1 MSTASGEGE
10 VSFFSMGKA
19 WMSLHIHTTGNVS
32 EGEGGVKLERLRARI
47 QLEECPA
54 GCREHFHGPRR
65 GTARKS
71 SGVHVGKEGIPL
83 PWLLFPWL
91 SVQEEMG
98 WGLEGVLRS
107 WGSTEAPASQE
118 PCCSTL
124 APISRRCCDVPV
136 HATGMVTMIRYL
148 HGGPVARGMEE
159 LGPCPPRTDHTNLSP
174 IMATT
179 AKITFLPTLMR
190 IISTNLE
197 IC

>member
-1 MSTASGEGE
+1 
-10 VSFFSMGKA
+10 
-19 WMSLHIHTTGNVS
+19 MSLHMTGNVS

-54 GCREHFHGPRR
+54 GCREHSWR
-65 GTARKS
+65 GTVRKS

-98 WGLEGVLRS
+98 WGLEGVLRR
-107 WGSTEAPASQE
+107 WGSTDAPASQE

-136 HATGMVTMIRYL
+136 HATGTVTMIQIPPWRTSGPRD
-148 HGGPVARGMEE
+148 GGAGAM
-159 LGPCPPRTDHTNLSP
+159 
-174 IMATT
+174 
-179 AKITFLPTLMR
+179 PTKDR
-190 IISTNLE
+190 PH
-197 IC
+197 